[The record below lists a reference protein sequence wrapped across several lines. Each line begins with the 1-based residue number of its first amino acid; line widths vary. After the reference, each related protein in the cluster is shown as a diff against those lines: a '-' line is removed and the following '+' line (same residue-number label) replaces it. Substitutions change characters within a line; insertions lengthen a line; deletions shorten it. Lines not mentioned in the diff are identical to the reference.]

1 MSTASRNC
9 GTVCSARGLGSNAPE
24 VPGVSGKIRR
34 HYDLRAARQLGSLKK
49 TGPKCEPEAEIAA
62 HASQGSAQ
70 RTTPPRRGARLRHSP
85 PLFLPQPPP
94 IRRRTHMIDRFRR
107 ETPLTACPNLSCRRR
122 RTCKG
127 MAHDRQCLKTHFAT
141 GDDWRNYMVAKL
153 HKLYVERGGSPEDLH
168 KPPKEDPE
176 GVARLYNALRKR
188 AAEHDAEMAA
198 ARDRRNVH

>member
-49 TGPKCEPEAEIAA
+49 TGPKYEPEAETAA

-70 RTTPPRRGARLRHSP
+70 RTTLPRRGARLRHSP

-94 IRRRTHMIDRFRR
+94 KRRRTHMIDHYRR
-107 ETPLTACPNLSCRRR
+107 ETPLADCPNLTCRRAGI
-122 RTCKG
+122 CHHLAKDG
-127 MAHDRQCLKTHFAT
+127 NCLKTSFASH
-141 GDDWRNYMVAKL
+141 DDWCDYMAAKI
-153 HKLYVERGGSPEDLH
+153 RRITASSGSPPRDPSLPKMEEGEALARVYKAFERRLAED
-168 KPPKEDPE
+168 
-176 GVARLYNALRKR
+176 R
-188 AAEHDAEMAA
+188 AKKAA
-198 ARDRRNVH
+198 AQRKTVH

>member
-70 RTTPPRRGARLRHSP
+70 KTTLPRRGARLRHSP

-94 IRRRTHMIDRFRR
+94 IRRRRDMMNDHRR
-107 ETPLTACPNLSCRRR
+107 ETPLADCPNLTCRRAGI
-122 RTCKG
+122 CHHL
-127 MAHDRQCLKTHFAT
+127 ADRGNCLKTNFANH
-141 GDDWRNYMVAKL
+141 DDWCDY
-153 HKLYVERGGSPEDLH
+153 
-168 KPPKEDPE
+168 
-176 GVARLYNALRKR
+176 
-188 AAEHDAEMAA
+188 MAA
-198 ARDRRNVH
+198 KIRRRKTSGAAFVSSLASCRHSFIQSNSCSRWGRPVPAHESRNNAHEKV

>member
-70 RTTPPRRGARLRHSP
+70 KTTLPRRGARLRHSP

-94 IRRRTHMIDRFRR
+94 HRRRTHMNDRFRR
-107 ETPLTACPNLSCRRR
+107 ETPLTVCPSLRCRRR
-122 RTCKG
+122 KTCKG
-127 MAHDRQCLKTHFAT
+127 LAYDRQCLKTHFAT
-141 GDDWRNYMVAKL
+141 GDDWRN
-153 HKLYVERGGSPEDLH
+153 H
-168 KPPKEDPE
+168 
-176 GVARLYNALRKR
+176 
-188 AAEHDAEMAA
+188 MAA
-198 ARDRRNVH
+198 KIRKFHASLNSPPPNPSLPEVSEAEALSIVYKAFEKRIAEDRAEKSGGHRKIVH